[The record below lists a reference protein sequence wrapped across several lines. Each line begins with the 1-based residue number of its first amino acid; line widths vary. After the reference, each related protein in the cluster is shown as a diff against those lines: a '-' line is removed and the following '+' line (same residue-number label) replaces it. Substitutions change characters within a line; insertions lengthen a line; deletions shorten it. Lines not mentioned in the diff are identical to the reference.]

1 MIVNQGGLSERKTQA
16 LVHAT
21 HYLAAGTLQV
31 EHPASVMGRP
41 VMDYIGESSDD
52 IDADAT
58 RVSAESVGGRR
69 ITVATLVRQ
78 SDMLWLIST
87 GGTQL
92 RGPAHRHCSID
103 HRGDGGLGREPNFNG
118 QMAARPGKL
127 STRIQ
132 CGTTTEKGRAAGKTT
147 KAIGHSGSIAE
158 HNPNPFTIELKTFG
172 NDGAKKIYRTAADL
186 NFT

>member
-1 MIVNQGGLSERKTQA
+1 
-16 LVHAT
+16 
-21 HYLAAGTLQV
+21 
-31 EHPASVMGRP
+31 
-41 VMDYIGESSDD
+41 
-52 IDADAT
+52 
-58 RVSAESVGGRR
+58 
-69 ITVATLVRQ
+69 
-78 SDMLWLIST
+78 
-87 GGTQL
+87 
-92 RGPAHRHCSID
+92 
-103 HRGDGGLGREPNFNG
+103 
-118 QMAARPGKL
+118 MAARPGKL